1 MHHQYDCEHK
11 KHIPLIFLRSQYV
24 SGTQKIL
31 NKENIRKL
39 GQISPNLGNL
49 FPIFKKKKKR

>member
-11 KHIPLIFLRSQYV
+11 AHIPLIFLRSQYI
-24 SGTQKIL
+24 SGKQKIL

-39 GQISPNLGNL
+39 GQISPNLGIY
-49 FPIFKKKKKR
+49 FQFSRKKKQ